1 MADSAA
7 LLDVLPGHATREQSA
22 TPARPDAPQPP
33 PADGPTAPTRIEEKP
48 PERVI
53 LEADEIVF
61 KVGDATLTLS
71 REGSGTIELRAPNI
85 RLIGDEVH
93 SEATGTNTVVGET
106 VVSEATQTSDL
117 LAKLIRINGQCVK
130 INC

>member
-7 LLDVLPGHATREQSA
+7 LLDVLPGHATRERSPRPA
-22 TPARPDAPQPP
+22 IKPAVPPESPRETPAPV
-33 PADGPTAPTRIEEKP
+33 EEKS

-61 KVGDATLTLS
+61 KVGEATLTLS
-71 REGSGTIELRAPNI
+71 KEGSGTIELRAPNV
-85 RLIGDEVH
+85 RLVGEHVL
-93 SEATGTNTVVGET
+93 SEASASNTIVGET